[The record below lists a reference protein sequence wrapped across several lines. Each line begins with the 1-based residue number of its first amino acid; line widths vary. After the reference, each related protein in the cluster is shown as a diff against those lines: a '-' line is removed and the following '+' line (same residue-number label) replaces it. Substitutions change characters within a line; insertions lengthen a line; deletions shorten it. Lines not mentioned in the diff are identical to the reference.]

1 MTFQIGDVVICTKSK
16 PFSSTHFEA
25 LVKGQEYVITKVS
38 EFCGDVFVQIDGY
51 RKVNLF
57 ANRFELKQTTNKAL
71 NSKVI
76 RKIKVMEQR
85 FQKRK
90 KNVSA
95 S

>member
-1 MTFQIGDVVICTKSK
+1 MTFQIGDIVICTKPK
-16 PFSSTHFEA
+16 HFSSPLFKDLIE
-25 LVKGQEYVITKVS
+25 GQEYEITDVS
-38 EFCGDVFVQIDGY
+38 ENAGDMFVQIDGY
-51 RKVNLF
+51 GTLNLF
-57 ANRFELKQTTNKAL
+57 AYRFELKQTANKVL